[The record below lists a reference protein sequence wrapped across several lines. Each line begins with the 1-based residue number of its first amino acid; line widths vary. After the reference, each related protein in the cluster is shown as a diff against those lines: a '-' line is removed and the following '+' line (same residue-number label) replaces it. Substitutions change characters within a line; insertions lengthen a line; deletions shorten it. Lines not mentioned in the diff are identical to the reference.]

1 MAAALRAQ
9 TLTLTVPKA
18 RRPRF
23 DLKLTIFDLNNVP
36 LVSGTCFVKWHLP
49 SSSAAEHRGRTSKC
63 NIKDHK
69 VVFDYNKQTPVRL
82 VIGKDQMLQE
92 SWIHLEII
100 QEYSSAGKGERIIL
114 GNIKLNLAEYV
125 DTNDQGHDSDEG
137 VTRRYLMQDSKI
149 NSTLKVSLHLKHLE
163 GDRNYYAQS
172 SPPLRT
178 APVFGGIAGIMSQEV
193 ADAAEEGSTMPTLSN
208 KSRENGELQDMYRR
222 TLAASWVAQPGELR
236 ADDCIKDIFAGG
248 DGWGS
253 HLDHVQRTQH
263 LNPGSDED
271 KPRSANLTPTDN
283 FNRSPRSKSPL
294 HGHQRNVSKESVQS
308 DRRKGFD
315 GWSKDTSS
323 TSNLSKHGTF
333 GGRSSLHQQAMKFEL
348 ESAKRKP
355 KPANN
360 EIDEFD
366 NPWRED
372 LRSWKIGKSTMI

>member
-1 MAAALRAQ
+1 MPAMAAALKAQ
-9 TLTLTVPKA
+9 TLTFTVPKA

-23 DLKLTIFDLNNVP
+23 DFKLKIYDLNNVP

-49 SSSAAEHRGRTSKC
+49 SSSAAEHRGRTTKC

-69 VVFDYNKQTPVRL
+69 VVFDYEKQTPVRL

-92 SWIHLEII
+92 LWIHLEII
-100 QEYSSAGKGERIIL
+100 QEYSSGGKGERITL

-125 DTNDQGHDSDEG
+125 DTNDHGHDSDEG

-163 GDRNYYAQS
+163 GDRSYYA
-172 SPPLRT
+172 PPLRT

-193 ADAAEEGSTMPTLSN
+193 AEATEEGSNMPSLSN

-253 HLDHVQRTQH
+253 HLDHVQHTRH
-263 LNPGSDED
+263 LNPSSDED
-271 KPRSANLTPTDN
+271 KSRSANLTPTDN
-283 FNRSPRSKSPL
+283 FTRSPRSKSPL
-294 HGHQRNVSKESVQS
+294 LGHQRNVSKESVQS

-315 GWSKDTSS
+315 GWAKDASS
-323 TSNLSKHGTF
+323 AMGGNLGKQGAF

-355 KPANN
+355 KAGQG

-372 LRSWKIGKSTMI
+372 LRSWKIGNMI

>member
-1 MAAALRAQ
+1 MAPALSAS
-9 TLTLTVPKA
+9 TLTFAVPKA

-23 DLKLTIFDLNNVP
+23 DFNLNIFDLNNVP

-49 SSSAAEHRGRTSKC
+49 SSSAAEHRGRTNKC

-69 VVFDYNKQTPVRL
+69 VVFDYEKQTSVRL
-82 VIGKDQMLQE
+82 VIGKDHMLQE
-92 SWIHLEII
+92 LYIHLEII
-100 QEYSSAGKGERIIL
+100 QEYSSAGKGERITL

-125 DTNDQGHDSDEG
+125 DTNDHAHQDEEG

-163 GDRNYYAQS
+163 GDRSYYA
-172 SPPLRT
+172 PPLRT
-178 APVFGGIAGIMSQEV
+178 APVFGGITGIMSQEV
-193 ADAAEEGSTMPTLSN
+193 AEVAEEGSNIPSLSN

-253 HLDHVQRTQH
+253 HLDHVQRSQH
-263 LNPGSDED
+263 LAPGGSDED
-271 KPRSANLTPTDN
+271 KAKSNNLTPTHKS
-283 FNRSPRSKSPL
+283 NRTARSKSPMR
-294 HGHQRNVSKESVQS
+294 GHQREVSKESQ
-308 DRRKGFD
+308 
-315 GWSKDTSS
+315 
-323 TSNLSKHGTF
+323 GTF
-333 GGRSSLHQQAMKFEL
+333 GGRSSLHQQAIKFEL
-348 ESAKRKP
+348 ESAKRKSN
-355 KPANN
+355 KLGQN

-372 LRSWKIGKSTMI
+372 LRSWKIGNMI

>member
-23 DLKLTIFDLNNVP
+23 DLKLKIYDLNNVP

-49 SSSAAEHRGRTSKC
+49 SSSAAEHRGRTTKC

-69 VVFDYNKQTPVRL
+69 VVFDYEKQTPVRL

-92 SWIHLEII
+92 LWIHLEII
-100 QEYSSAGKGERIIL
+100 QEYSSSGKGERITL

-125 DTNDQGHDSDEG
+125 DTNDHNHDSEEG

-149 NSTLKVSLHLKHLE
+149 NSTLKISLQLKHLE
-163 GDRNYYAQS
+163 GDRNYYA
-172 SPPLRT
+172 PPLRT
-178 APVFGGIAGIMSQEV
+178 APVFGGIAGIMSSEV
-193 ADAAEEGSTMPTLSN
+193 TETTEEGSTMPSLLS
-208 KSRENGELQDMYRR
+208 KSREHGELQDMYRR

-253 HLDHVQRTQH
+253 HLDHVQHNHH
-263 LNPGSDED
+263 LNPNSDED
-271 KPRSANLTPTDN
+271 KSRSANLTPTEHSSK
-283 FNRSPRSKSPL
+283 SPRSKSPR
-294 HGHQRNVSKESVQS
+294 HGHHRNVSKESVQS

-315 GWSKDTSS
+315 GWSKDNSS
-323 TSNLSKHGTF
+323 NGNLSKHGTF
-333 GGRSSLHQQAMKFEL
+333 GGRSSLHQQAMKLEQ
-348 ESAKRKP
+348 ESAKRKQ
-355 KPANN
+355 KLGQH
-360 EIDEFD
+360 EVDEFD
-366 NPWRED
+366 NLWRED
-372 LRSWKIGKSTMI
+372 MVSWKVGRSTMI